1 MKDYSK
7 YLTVGALKK
16 MLELFPE
23 DYPVAINGDV
33 LPKNTSFFKHE
44 EYYYMNDENEPT
56 LYEKYIDIHV
66 IYV

>member
-23 DYPVAINGDV
+23 DYPVAINGDF
-33 LPKNTSFFKHE
+33 LPKNTSFFKRA
-44 EYYYMNDENEPT
+44 EYYTNDENEPT
-56 LYEKYIDIHV
+56 LYEEYIDIHV